1 MRARRTAVR
10 LFSVYRL
17 PDYES
22 FAKAH
27 EDAYVVGQNC
37 RPCRA
42 DTPQQPLLSC
52 SFNQLET
59 RVDAIGFLI
68 VALIVMFPLWRI
80 FKRAGFNP
88 ALSLLVFVPWVG
100 FLIVSAILAFGEW
113 PSLRRERSA

>member
-1 MRARRTAVR
+1 
-10 LFSVYRL
+10 LFAIRECEHAPVIDENGCLSS
-17 PDYES
+17 P
-22 FAKAH
+22 
-27 EDAYVVGQNC
+27 
-37 RPCRA
+37 
-42 DTPQQPLLSC
+42 DTPQRPLLSC
-52 SFNQLET
+52 RFNQLEM

-88 ALSLLVFVPWVG
+88 ALSLLVFVPWAG